1 MIKCPGLGWW
11 TSEEISEIAGSERHK
26 TLAPVKDAKAEER
39 AKLAQIHPCITYYAD
54 VDLLQQ
60 GIIRKIED
68 GEGENVEKE
77 GEADGREADVCQD
90 DN

>member
-11 TSEEISEIAGSERHK
+11 PREEISEIAGRERHK
-26 TLAPVKDAKAEER
+26 TLTPVKDAKAEER

-54 VDLLQQ
+54 VDLLKQ

-68 GEGENVEKE
+68 GEGKNVEKG
-77 GEADGREADVCQD
+77 GEADGREADVLED
-90 DN
+90 DC

>member
-11 TSEEISEIAGSERHK
+11 SSEEISEIAGSERQK
-26 TLAPVKDAKAEER
+26 TLTPVKDAKAEER

-54 VDLLQQ
+54 VVLLQQ

-68 GEGENVEKE
+68 GEGKNVEKE

>member
-11 TSEEISEIAGSERHK
+11 TREEISEIAGSERHK

-68 GEGENVEKE
+68 GENVEKE
-77 GEADGREADVCQD
+77 GEADGGC
-90 DN
+90 